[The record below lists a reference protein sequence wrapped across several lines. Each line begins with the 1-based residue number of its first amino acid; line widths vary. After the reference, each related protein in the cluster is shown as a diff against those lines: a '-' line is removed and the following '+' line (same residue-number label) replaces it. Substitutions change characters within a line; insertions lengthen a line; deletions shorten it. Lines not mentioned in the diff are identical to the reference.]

1 MKGLKGKER
10 TERRKLSDKYGDQTM
25 KEVHREEITHNFE
38 KTRSVKNKLKD
49 KGGSKPR
56 I

>member
-1 MKGLKGKER
+1 MI
-10 TERRKLSDKYGDQTM
+10 SSGDQTM
-25 KEVHREEITHNFE
+25 KEVHRGEIKHNFE
-38 KTRSVKNKLKD
+38 KTRSVRNKLKD